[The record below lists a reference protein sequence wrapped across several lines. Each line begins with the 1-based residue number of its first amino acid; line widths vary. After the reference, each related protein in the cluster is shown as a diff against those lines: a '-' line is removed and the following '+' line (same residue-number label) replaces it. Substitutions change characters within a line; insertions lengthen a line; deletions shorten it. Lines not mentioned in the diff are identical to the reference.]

1 MRHKMLKPRLGNETS
16 VRNYPA
22 RMWPSP
28 AAGTASDRVAK
39 LGIKSSVR
47 YPELVNYTWK
57 LNIHV
62 TI

>member
-1 MRHKMLKPRLGNETS
+1 MRHKMLVLGLGNETS

-39 LGIKSSVR
+39 LGIKCSVR
-47 YPELVNYTWK
+47 CP
-57 LNIHV
+57 
-62 TI
+62 